1 MRIGG
6 DPNSKKIISGQV
18 DSLLKQNPE
27 TRLSKFFKGLNTP
40 VYSDKLN
47 VKGSVPQG
55 TQIPKQP
62 PVKAPKRLNIIKS
75 EAKGIKRV
83 M

>member
-55 TQIPKQP
+55 T
-62 PVKAPKRLNIIKS
+62 
-75 EAKGIKRV
+75 
-83 M
+83 